1 MSFPSRAQ
9 QTVKCEHTA
18 GIQLNTAK
26 KLVSI
31 IITQHDTDVLKI
43 PIKSIILVFEL
54 GCWVIT
60 LSFPFYPAAR
70 AEVVEP

>member
-9 QTVKCEHTA
+9 QTVKCEHIA
-18 GIQLNTAK
+18 SIQLNTAK

-31 IITQHDTDVLKI
+31 IITQHDTNVLQI
-43 PIKSIILVFEL
+43 PKKSIIFEL
-54 GCWVIT
+54 GCWVII